1 MENFIEVRNVTKA
14 FDRHVALSDVSLT
27 MRRGRVFG
35 LLGPNGAGKTT
46 LIRILNRITAPDKG
60 EVIFDGRQMQPADV
74 ARIGYLPEE
83 RGLYR
88 KMKVGEQAVYL
99 ARLKGLTRREA
110 ETRLKEWF
118 RKFGI
123 MPWWNRKLEE
133 LSKGMA
139 QKVQF
144 IITVLHE
151 PDLLIFDE
159 PFSGFDPVNAEQLKQ
174 EILQLKEKGHTII
187 FSTHNMASVEEI
199 CDDIA
204 LINHSEVVLK
214 GDMRQIKEAH
224 RTGLY
229 ELQTPDVLSVEPDSP
244 FDIVRQEERAGIHS
258 YLLKAHG
265 DATGNQLVGYL
276 AGKVEVRA
284 FAEQI
289 PSMNDIFLQLIG
301 KDAQWADEQIE
312 NRQQSKAEESVNPSS
327 NLYPPRNHEQNIDNH
342 RARVSQAHSE
352 EEFHRAHHR
361 LATHHGRAHL
371 CAALALVDRER
382 RAAARGRHRSLG
394 TILQGAEGDGDLPL
408 HAGAKSQ
415 QRDA

>member
-46 LIRILNRITAPDKG
+46 LIRILNRITAPDRG

-159 PFSGFDPVNAEQLKQ
+159 PFSGFDPINANLLKD
-174 EILQLKEKGHTII
+174 EILALRDKGATII
-187 FSTHNMASVEEI
+187 FSTHNMSSVEEI
-199 CDDIA
+199 CDHIT
-204 LINHSEVVLK
+204 LINKSRNILSGEVDEIRRRHGSNIFEVAYRGEEQTL
-214 GDMRQIKEAH
+214 RQAVAGRCEILDG
-224 RTGLY
+224 T
-229 ELQTPDVLSVEPDSP
+229 
-244 FDIVRQEERAGIHS
+244 QEESVYRT
-258 YLLKAHG
+258 LKLHVES
-265 DATGNQLVGYL
+265 DADVRGVISAVND
-276 AGKVEVRA
+276 AVELRS
-284 FAEQI
+284 FREII
-289 PSMNDIFLQLIG
+289 PSMNDIFIR
-301 KDAQWADEQIE
+301 A
-312 NRQQSKAEESVNPSS
+312 VN
-327 NLYPPRNHEQNIDNH
+327 
-342 RARVSQAHSE
+342 
-352 EEFHRAHHR
+352 
-361 LATHHGRAHL
+361 G
-371 CAALALVDRER
+371 AL
-382 RAAARGRHRSLG
+382 
-394 TILQGAEGDGDLPL
+394 
-408 HAGAKSQ
+408 
-415 QRDA
+415 